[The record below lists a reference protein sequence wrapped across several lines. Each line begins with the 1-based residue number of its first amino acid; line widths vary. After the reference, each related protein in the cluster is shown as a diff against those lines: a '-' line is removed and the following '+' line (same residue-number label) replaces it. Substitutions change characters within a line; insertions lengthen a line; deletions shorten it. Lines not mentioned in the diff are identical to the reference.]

1 MQNSIK
7 TTTII
12 FFLISTTIFS
22 QEIIIPE
29 NIIHSLN
36 NKATIH
42 LFENQKRYE
51 INLNKYSL
59 SKEIKYY
66 NKDYNLKSFKPIII
80 NNEFYFVSTIGGLVL
95 KLKNDS
101 IKRIDKSFNHKMQ
114 VESSIFTYNNEIYRY
129 GGYGFF
135 SARDF
140 IIRYDFDTNEWES
153 VEIEHE
159 IAPTGR
165 FSNFHTINDDEF
177 IILGGTTVNLKK
189 RENRILLDDSWTFS
203 FEELRWKFIQ
213 SSKYFKLYD
222 SFAFMYENKIV
233 SRNKNEMQVFDIKSN
248 KLETFEVNT
257 TFLKNNKRFKVH
269 S

>member
-36 NKATIH
+36 NKSTIH

-51 INLNKYSL
+51 INLNKSSL

-66 NKDYNLKSFKPIII
+66 NKDYNLKSFKPVII
-80 NNEFYFVSTIGGLVL
+80 NNEFYFVSNIGGLVL

-135 SARDF
+135 SA
-140 IIRYDFDTNEWES
+140 
-153 VEIEHE
+153 
-159 IAPTGR
+159 
-165 FSNFHTINDDEF
+165 
-177 IILGGTTVNLKK
+177 
-189 RENRILLDDSWTFS
+189 
-203 FEELRWKFIQ
+203 
-213 SSKYFKLYD
+213 
-222 SFAFMYENKIV
+222 
-233 SRNKNEMQVFDIKSN
+233 
-248 KLETFEVNT
+248 
-257 TFLKNNKRFKVH
+257 
-269 S
+269 